1 MDYVKR
7 AENILTELQERENR
21 EKNDRNIKYKFKLVT
36 TSQLRKFLA
45 LSNAIYNEVKILE
58 LKGEIKNDKLPEDI
72 INEILSMKV
81 KLVYQCGREKAVK
94 DFVEKSELL
103 SEIDKI
109 NGSYTAFK
117 DFFSY
122 VEALTA
128 YHKFVGGKD

>member
-7 AENILTELQERENR
+7 AESILTSLKEQEEREKR
-21 EKNDRNIKYKFKLVT
+21 DRNIKVKFKLVT

-45 LSNAIYNEVKILE
+45 LSNEIYNEAKLID
-58 LKGEIKNDKLPEDI
+58 LKGKIEDDKLPQNI

-94 DFVEKSELL
+94 DFVEKTELL
-103 SEIDKI
+103 KEIDKI
-109 NGSYTAFK
+109 DGSYKRFK
-117 DFFSY
+117 EFFSY

-128 YHKFVGGKD
+128 YHKYVGGRE